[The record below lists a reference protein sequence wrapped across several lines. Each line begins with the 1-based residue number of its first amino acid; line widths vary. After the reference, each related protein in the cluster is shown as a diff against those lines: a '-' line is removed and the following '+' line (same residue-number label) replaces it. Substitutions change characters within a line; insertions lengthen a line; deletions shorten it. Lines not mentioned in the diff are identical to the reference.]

1 MTLGQSIREFR
12 DLHVKAKR
20 GVLPSPEVERYHAYR
35 DQLAALLL
43 SAHRASLPAGQ
54 RPRKALRV
62 ARAVP
67 AEIEFNDGVVRAM
80 TLQLSSGGFGA
91 LLPPASAPHVGE
103 EVSFALRMPLGQPVR
118 GAARIVAVKEQAGAS
133 TVSFQF
139 LRLDEPEAE
148 RVEMFVFD
156 GILEHFHGV

>member
-12 DLHVKAKR
+12 DLHAKAKR
-20 GVLPSPEVERYHAYR
+20 GTLPSPDVERYHAFR
-35 DQLAALLL
+35 DQLAELLL
-43 SAHRASLPAGQ
+43 SAHRAALPLGQ
-54 RPRKALRV
+54 RPRKALRI
-62 ARAVP
+62 ARAIP
-67 AEIEFNDGVVRAM
+67 AEIEFSDGVVRAM

-103 EVSFALRMPLGQPVR
+103 EVHVTLRVPTGQVR
-118 GAARIVAVKEQAGAS
+118 GAARVVAVTEQAGAS
-133 TVSFQF
+133 TVSVQV

-156 GILEHFHGV
+156 GILEHFAGV